1 MIGQYIADGIVLG
14 ATLALGAIGLTLT
27 YNILRFAN
35 FAHGEF
41 LTFGAYFAL
50 LLSGT
55 FAGTFSG
62 TQMFGTTFG
71 TQTFGTL
78 SFGPGFVLAIA
89 VAALLT
95 AVLALALDWLLFRP
109 LRKSG
114 IAVTLVI
121 ASFGASLMLRNVVVF
136 IWGPQPEY
144 YSRAISIASEIMPG
158 VRLTSDELFVVALT
172 AVLMLGLHLFLSR
185 TRLGKAMRAVS
196 DDPVLAR
203 VTGINVLGVIRA
215 TWIIG
220 GALAAVAGV
229 LFGLT
234 VQVLPDMGAT
244 LILSMFAAAILG
256 GVGSIYGAVLGGVVI
271 GLAQSTSVA
280 WIGPA
285 YKPGVAFV
293 LMLLALMF
301 FPRGLLGERR

>member
-1 MIGQYIADGIVLG
+1 MLAQYVADGIVLG

-50 LLSGT
+50 LFAGS
-55 FAGTFSG
+55 FAGTR
-62 TQMFGTTFG
+62 TFG
-71 TQTFGTL
+71 ALTFGL
-78 SFGPGFVLAIA
+78 GFVLAIV
-89 VAALLT
+89 VAAVLT
-95 AVLALALDWLLFRP
+95 AALALLLDWLLFRP
-109 LRKSG
+109 LRRSE

-136 IWGPQPEY
+136 AWGPDPQY
-144 YSRAISIASEIMPG
+144 YSRAIAIASEIMPG
-158 VRLTSDELFVVALT
+158 VRLTADEIFVVALT
-172 AVLMLGLHLFLSR
+172 ALLMLVLHLFLSR

-196 DDPVLAR
+196 DDPALAS
-203 VTGINVLGVIRA
+203 TSGIDVRAVIRW
-215 TWIIG
+215 TWIVG
-220 GALAAVAGV
+220 GSLAAVAGV

-244 LILSMFAAAILG
+244 LILPMFAAAILG
-256 GVGSIYGAVLGGVVI
+256 GVGSIYGAVLGGLLI
-271 GLAQSTSVA
+271 GLAESVSVA

>member
-1 MIGQYIADGIVLG
+1 MLAQYVADGIVLG

-50 LLSGT
+50 LFAGS
-55 FAGTFSG
+55 FAGTR
-62 TQMFGTTFG
+62 TFG
-71 TQTFGTL
+71 ALTFGL
-78 SFGPGFVLAIA
+78 GFVLAIV
-89 VAALLT
+89 VAAVLT
-95 AVLALALDWLLFRP
+95 AALALLLDWLLFRP
-109 LRKSG
+109 LRRSE

-121 ASFGASLMLRNVVVF
+121 ASFGASLMLRNVVV
-136 IWGPQPEY
+136 IVWGPDPQY
-144 YSRAISIASEIMPG
+144 YSRAIAIASEIMPG
-158 VRLTSDELFVVALT
+158 VRLTADEIFVVALT
-172 AVLMLGLHLFLSR
+172 ALLMLVLHLFLSR

-196 DDPVLAR
+196 DDPALAS
-203 VTGINVLGVIRA
+203 TSGIDVRAVIRW
-215 TWIIG
+215 TWIVG
-220 GALAAVAGV
+220 GSLAAVAGV

-244 LILSMFAAAILG
+244 LILPMFAAAILG
-256 GVGSIYGAVLGGVVI
+256 GVGSIYGAVLGGLLI
-271 GLAQSTSVA
+271 GLAESVSVA

>member
-1 MIGQYIADGIVLG
+1 VIGQYIADGIVTG

-50 LLSGT
+50 LFAGT
-55 FAGTFSG
+55 FAGT
-62 TQMFGTTFG
+62 
-71 TQTFGTL
+71 QTFGPLT
-78 SFGPGFVLAIA
+78 FGAGFLVAIA
-89 VAALLT
+89 AAAACT
-95 AVLALALDWLLFRP
+95 AGVALALDWLLFRP
-109 LRKSG
+109 LRKSD

-136 IWGPQPEY
+136 AWGPQPEY
-144 YSRAISIASEIMPG
+144 YSRSISIASEIVPG
-158 VRLTSDELFVVALT
+158 VRMTADELFVVAL
-172 AVLMLGLHLFLSR
+172 AVVLMLALHLFLSR

-196 DDPVLAR
+196 DDPALAR
-203 VTGINVLGVIRA
+203 VTGIDVRGVIRA

-234 VQVLPDMGAT
+234 VQVLPEMGAT
-244 LILSMFAAAILG
+244 LILPMFAAAILG
-256 GVGSIYGAVLGGVVI
+256 GVGSIYGAVLGALII
-271 GLAQSTSVA
+271 GLAQSVSVM

-293 LMLLALMF
+293 LMLLALLF